1 MVKVAVVQAGSAL
14 FETSATLRKLAR
26 LAEDAARSGAKLIV
40 FPEAFLGGYPKGVT
54 FGAHVGSRSPEGRD
68 LFRRYFESAI
78 TVPGVETASIGEIA
92 AKHRAHI
99 VTGVIERDGGTLY
112 CSVLHFDETGVLI
125 NCRRKLMP
133 TASERLI
140 WGMGDG
146 STLDVV
152 QTPFGRVGTVICWEN
167 YMPMLR
173 MAMYDGGVELYC
185 APTVDDR
192 ETWQTTMRHIAMEG
206 RCFVLSAVQYL
217 TRADCPADY
226 HPMQGDAPDTVLIR
240 GGSAIY
246 GPLGE
251 VIAEP
256 VYGREAIVTAEIDIG
271 SIARAKYDFDAAGH
285 YARPDVF
292 SLHIDRRAKKGVQ
305 TAAVPED

>member
-1 MVKVAVVQAGSAL
+1 MEMVKVAVVQAGSAL
-14 FETSATLRKLAR
+14 FDTAATVQKLQR
-26 LAEDAARSGAKLIV
+26 LAGQARGANLIV
-40 FPEAFLGGYPKGVT
+40 FPEAFVGGYPKGVT
-54 FGAHVGSRSPEGRD
+54 FGAHVGSRSAEGRD

-78 TVPGVETASIGEIA
+78 AVPGPEASAIGETAAEL
-92 AKHRAHI
+92 RAHI
-99 VTGVIERDGGTLY
+99 VTGAIERDGGTLY
-112 CSVLHFDETGVLI
+112 CTVLHFDDRGALVGR
-125 NCRRKLMP
+125 RRKLMP

-152 QTPFGRVGTVICWEN
+152 ATPFGRVGSVICWEN

-173 MAMYDGGVELYC
+173 MAMYAQDIQLYC

-192 ETWQTTMRHIAMEG
+192 DSWQSTMRHIALEG

-226 HPMQGDAPDTVLIR
+226 HPMQGEAPDTVLIR
-240 GGSAIY
+240 GGSTIY

-251 VIAEP
+251 EIAAP
-256 VYGREAIVTAEIDIG
+256 VYGREAVITAEIDIG
-271 SIARAKYDFDAAGH
+271 AIARGRYDFDAAGH

-292 SLHIDRRAKKGVQ
+292 TLLIDRRAKKVVQ
-305 TAAVPED
+305 VDAG

>member
-14 FETSATLRKLAR
+14 FDTPATLKKLER
-26 LAEDAARSGAKLIV
+26 LAGDAAQGGAKLIV
-40 FPEAFLGGYPKGVT
+40 FPEAFVGGYPKGVT
-54 FGAHVGSRSPEGRD
+54 FGAHVGSRSAEGRD

-78 TVPGVETASIGEIA
+78 VVPGPETAAIAETA

-112 CSVLHFDETGVLI
+112 CSVLHFDGSGALI
-125 NCRRKLMP
+125 GKRRKLMP

-152 QTPFGRVGTVICWEN
+152 QTPFGRVGSVICWEN

-192 ETWQTTMRHIAMEG
+192 DTWQTTMRHIAMEG
-206 RCFVLSAVQYL
+206 RCFVLSAMQYL
-217 TRADCPADY
+217 TRADCPADF
-226 HPMQGDAPDTVLIR
+226 HPVQGDALDTVLIR

-251 VIAEP
+251 VMAEP
-256 VYGREAIVTAEIDIG
+256 VYGREAVVTAEIDVG
-271 SIARAKYDFDAAGH
+271 SIARGKYDFDAAGH
-285 YARPDVF
+285 YARPDIF
-292 SLHIDRRAKKGVQ
+292 SLHIDRRAKRGVQ
-305 TAAVPED
+305 TDL

>member
-1 MVKVAVVQAGSAL
+1 MAKIAVVQAGSVL
-14 FETSATLRKLAR
+14 FDTSATVKKLERLAR
-26 LAEDAARSGAKLIV
+26 DAAADAAKLIL
-40 FPEAFLGGYPKGVT
+40 FPEAFVGGYPKGVG
-54 FGAHVGSRSPEGRD
+54 FGAVVGSRSAEGRD
-68 LFRRYFESAI
+68 LFRRYFDCAI
-78 TVPGVETASIGEIA
+78 AVPGAETIAIGETAA
-92 AKHRAHI
+92 ALGVHI

-112 CSVLHFDETGVLI
+112 CAVLHFDDTGALI
-125 NCRRKLMP
+125 GRRRKLMP

-152 QTPFGRVGTVICWEN
+152 PTPYGRVASVICWEN

-173 MAMYDGGVELYC
+173 TAMYAGSVELYC

-192 ETWQTTMRHIAMEG
+192 DNWQATMRHIALEG

-217 TRADCPADY
+217 TRADCPSDY
-226 HPMQGDAPDTVLIR
+226 HPVQGDAPETVLIR

-251 VIAEP
+251 EIVAP
-256 VYGREAIVTAEIDIG
+256 VYGCEAVLTAEIDLG
-271 SIARAKYDFDAAGH
+271 AIARAKYDFDAVGH
-285 YARPDVF
+285 YARPDIF
-292 SLHIDRRAKKGVQ
+292 TLHVDRRAK
-305 TAAVPED
+305 TAVRSTP

>member
-1 MVKVAVVQAGSAL
+1 
-14 FETSATLRKLAR
+14 
-26 LAEDAARSGAKLIV
+26 
-40 FPEAFLGGYPKGVT
+40 
-54 FGAHVGSRSPEGRD
+54 
-68 LFRRYFESAI
+68 
-78 TVPGVETASIGEIA
+78 
-92 AKHRAHI
+92 
-99 VTGVIERDGGTLY
+99 VIERDGGTLY
-112 CSVLHFDETGVLI
+112 CTILHFDDVGALI
-125 NCRRKLMP
+125 GRRRKLMP

-152 QTPFGRVGTVICWEN
+152 ETPFGRVGSVICWEN

-173 MAMYDGGVELYC
+173 MAMYAQDIQLYC

-192 ETWQTTMRHIAMEG
+192 DTWQTTMRHIALEG

-246 GPLGE
+246 EPLGE
-251 VIAEP
+251 IIAEP
-256 VYGREAIVTAEIDIG
+256 VYGREAVITAEIDIG
-271 SIARAKYDFDAAGH
+271 AIARGKYDFDAAGH
-285 YARPDVF
+285 YSRPDIFTLIV
-292 SLHIDRRAKKGVQ
+292 DRRPKRAVQ
-305 TAAVPED
+305 IAPPEG

>member
-1 MVKVAVVQAGSAL
+1 MVKVAVVQAGSVL
-14 FETSATLRKLAR
+14 FDTPATVAKLTVFAN
-26 LAEDAARSGAKLIV
+26 EAAAQGVKLIV
-40 FPEAFLGGYPKGVT
+40 FPEAFVGGYPKGVT
-54 FGAHVGSRSPEGRD
+54 FGAHVGSRSAEGRD

-78 TVPGVETASIGEIA
+78 AVPGPEAAAIGETAA
-92 AKHRAHI
+92 ALGTHI

-112 CSVLHFDETGVLI
+112 CTILHFGDNGTLI
-125 NCRRKLMP
+125 GRRRKLMP

-152 QTPFGRVGTVICWEN
+152 DTPLGRIGSVICWEN

-173 MAMYDGGVELYC
+173 MAMYAQNIQLYC

-192 ETWQTTMRHIAMEG
+192 DTWQTTMRHIAMEG

-226 HPMQGDAPDTVLIR
+226 HPMQGGTPDTVLIR

-251 VIAEP
+251 TIAEP
-256 VYGREAIVTAEIDIG
+256 VYGREAVITAEIDVG
-271 SIARAKYDFDAAGH
+271 AIARGKYDFDAAGH
-285 YARPDVF
+285 YSRPDIF
-292 SLHIDRRAKKGVQ
+292 TLHIDRRAQKSV
-305 TAAVPED
+305 ASEAS

>member
-1 MVKVAVVQAGSAL
+1 MVKVAVVQAGSVL
-14 FETSATLRKLAR
+14 FGTPATLRKLAR
-26 LAEDAARSGAKLIV
+26 LAEDAALEGAKLIV
-40 FPEAFLGGYPKGVT
+40 FPEAFVGGYPKGVT
-54 FGAHVGSRSPEGRD
+54 FGAHVGSRSAEGRD
-68 LFRRYFESAI
+68 LFRRYYDSAI
-78 TVPGVETASIGEIA
+78 TVPGLETAAIGEIA
-92 AKHRAHI
+92 AKQRTHI

-112 CSVLHFDETGVLI
+112 CSVLHFDDKGELI
-125 NCRRKLMP
+125 NRRRKLMP
-133 TASERLI
+133 TACERLI

-152 QTPFGRVGTVICWEN
+152 QTPFGRVGAVICWEN

-192 ETWQTTMRHIAMEG
+192 DTWQTTMRHIAMEG

-217 TRADCPADY
+217 TRADCPTDY

-271 SIARAKYDFDAAGH
+271 SIARAKYDFDAVGH
-285 YARPDVF
+285 YARPDIF
-292 SLHIDRRAKKGVQ
+292 ALHIDRRKKE
-305 TAAVPED
+305 AVTT

>member
-1 MVKVAVVQAGSAL
+1 MTKIAVVQAGSVP
-14 FETSATLRKLAR
+14 FDTPATLAKLERFAR
-26 LAEDAARSGAKLIV
+26 EAAGMGAKLIL
-40 FPEAFLGGYPKGVT
+40 FPEAFIGGYPKGES
-54 FGAHVGSRSPEGRD
+54 FGAVVGARSTEGRD

-78 TVPGVETASIGEIA
+78 AVPGPEAAAIGALA
-92 AKHRAHI
+92 AELGAHI
-99 VTGVIERDGGTLY
+99 VTGIIERDGGTLY
-112 CSVLHFDETGVLI
+112 CTVLHTDDKGAIVGR
-125 NCRRKLMP
+125 RRKLMP

-152 QTPFGRVGTVICWEN
+152 PTPCGRVGSVICWEN

-173 MAMYDGGVELYC
+173 MAMYAQNVELYC

-192 ETWQTTMRHIAMEG
+192 DSWQVTMRHIALEG
-206 RCFVLSAVQYL
+206 RCFVLSAVQHQ
-217 TRADCPADY
+217 DN
-226 HPMQGDAPDTVLIR
+226 IR

-251 VIAEP
+251 EIVAP
-256 VYGREAIVTAEIDIG
+256 VYGREAVLTAEIDLG
-271 SIARAKYDFDAAGH
+271 QIARGKYDFDAAGH

-292 SLHIDRRAKKGVQ
+292 TLHIDRRAKTSV
-305 TAAVPED
+305 V

>member
-14 FETSATLRKLAR
+14 FDTPATLGKLER
-26 LAEDAARSGAKLIV
+26 LTGEAAQSGAKLIV
-40 FPEAFLGGYPKGVT
+40 FPEAFVGGYPKGVT
-54 FGAHVGSRSPEGRD
+54 FGAHVGSRSAEGRD
-68 LFRRYFESAI
+68 LFRRYFDSAI
-78 TVPGVETASIGEIA
+78 AVPGPETAAIAETA

-112 CSVLHFDETGVLI
+112 CTVLHFDDTGALVGR
-125 NCRRKLMP
+125 RRKLMP

-152 QTPFGRVGTVICWEN
+152 QTPFGRVGAVICWEN

-173 MAMYDGGVELYC
+173 MAMYAGGVELYC

-192 ETWQTTMRHIAMEG
+192 DTWQTTMRHIALEG

-251 VIAEP
+251 VMAEP
-256 VYGREAIVTAEIDIG
+256 VYGREAVIAADIDPG
-271 SIARAKYDFDAAGH
+271 SIARGKYDFDAVGH
-285 YARPDVF
+285 YARPDIF
-292 SLHIDRRAKKGVQ
+292 TLHIDRRAKKGVQ
-305 TAAVPED
+305 TDPGG

>member
-1 MVKVAVVQAGSAL
+1 MVKVAVVQAGSVL
-14 FETSATLRKLAR
+14 YDTQATLAKLMR
-26 LAEDAARSGAKLIV
+26 LAGEAAAEGAKLIV
-40 FPEAFLGGYPKGVT
+40 FPEAFVGGYPKGVT
-54 FGAHVGSRSPEGRD
+54 FGAHVGSRSPDGRD

-78 TVPGVETASIGEIA
+78 EVRGPETNAIGETA
-92 AKHRAHI
+92 AKLRVHL

-112 CSVLHFDETGVLI
+112 CTVLHHDDRGRLAGR
-125 NCRRKLMP
+125 RRKLMP

-152 QTPFGRVGTVICWEN
+152 ATPVGRVGSVICWEN

-173 MAMYDGGVELYC
+173 MAMYAQDIQLYC

-192 ETWQTTMRHIAMEG
+192 DSWQTTMRHIALEG

-217 TRADCPADY
+217 RRADCPSDY
-226 HPMQGDAPDTVLIR
+226 RPMQGDAPDTVLIR

-251 VIAEP
+251 TIAEP
-256 VYGREAIVTAEIDIG
+256 VYGREAVVTAEIDLG
-271 SIARAKYDFDAAGH
+271 AIARGKYDFDAAGH
-285 YARPDVF
+285 YSRPDVF
-292 SLHIDRRAKKGVQ
+292 TLLIDRREKKGVQ
-305 TAAVPED
+305 VDAQSR